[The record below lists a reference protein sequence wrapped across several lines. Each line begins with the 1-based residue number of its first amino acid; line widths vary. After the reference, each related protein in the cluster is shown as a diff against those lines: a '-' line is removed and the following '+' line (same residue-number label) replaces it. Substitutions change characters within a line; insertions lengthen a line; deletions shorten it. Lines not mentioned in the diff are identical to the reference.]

1 MGETGPGLG
10 KQFFLLLLVL
20 LLDLLFLHHEVVFHV
35 VLLVETALGTPL
47 ARPAAIK
54 NLLLVAQGEGVVCLA
69 LEDQLRE
76 EPWAQQHA
84 VLGCCGLAELY
95 QLGLTF
101 ATPFLP

>member
-1 MGETGPGLG
+1 VGETGPGLG

-47 ARPAAIK
+47 ARPV
-54 NLLLVAQGEGVVCLA
+54 LVAQGEGVVCLA

-84 VLGCCGLAELY
+84 VLGCCGLA
-95 QLGLTF
+95 
-101 ATPFLP
+101 